1 MAKYFME
8 LTLVDYSCVRFLP
21 SEIAAASLYI
31 AMRLPTGPIGKEQ
44 ISLEWTPTLE
54 YYSMYSESKL
64 LPCARQIALLVTKT
78 MDGTAKQ
85 KVHAQYFK
93 CLKYFFR
100 WFYFEKLSLL
110 KSKGPWFFMA
120 AKCAFNWR
128 WCLLIQSYFSA
139 VNDHAGIADLA
150 KGY

>member
-1 MAKYFME
+1 M
-8 LTLVDYSCVRFLP
+8 DYSCVQFLP

-31 AMRLPTGPIGKEQ
+31 AMSLPTGPIGKEQ

-85 KVHAQYFK
+85 KVRAQCFK

-100 WFYFEKLSLL
+100 QFYFEKLSLL
-110 KSKGPWFFMA
+110 KSKGPCICTST
-120 AKCAFNWR
+120 KCAFN
-128 WCLLIQSYFSA
+128 
-139 VNDHAGIADLA
+139 
-150 KGY
+150 